1 MFHVKQAKRSDMSS
15 GVADKSQP
23 WSSRSA
29 RRQRSKCLTGR
40 AAGRG
45 PGDLLSKLKH
55 AEARRWSWGHRV
67 ARRRA
72 AGFRV
77 APFANSLTSRISWG
91 LALTMC
97 ALVFAACAKGKEP
110 CRSQSECPGDLV
122 CAQGECLL
130 VYCALDD
137 DCPAAFVCDGGVC
150 RRAAS
155 YDGVACEDD
164 QSCEP
169 GQVCR
174 RGRCLD
180 EDRCG
185 APGNPCS
192 PGESDSDGD
201 GINDDEDNCPTV
213 LNPGQRD
220 LDEDGQG
227 DLCDADDDGDGLIDD
242 ADNCPE
248 TPNRDQLDSDED
260 GRGDACS
267 PSPDEDG
274 DGVPDGLDN
283 CPEASNPDQLDSDR
297 DGLGDVCDEAPQQRN
312 FKLNGR
318 LLHFGKPAAGPRQV
332 IRGRS
337 PAEVQSDTR
346 GQQYKIQGRVRP

>member
-1 MFHVKQAKRSDMSS
+1 MNPS
-15 GVADKSQP
+15 VADKACEWQTPPACQRFPTCSTAAQDLGE
-23 WSSRSA
+23 RQSA
-29 RRQRSKCLTGR
+29 V
-40 AAGRG
+40 
-45 PGDLLSKLKH
+45 
-55 AEARRWSWGHRV
+55 AEAGGLSGAHRLTPGS
-67 ARRRA
+67 A
-72 AGFRV
+72 AHLTAL
-77 APFANSLTSRISWG
+77 APWAHLTSRRFEA
-91 LALTMC
+91 LAL
-97 ALVFAACAKGKEP
+97 AVFVLASAACAKGQEP

-137 DCPAAFVCDGGVC
+137 DCPTAFVCDGGVC

-155 YDGVACEDD
+155 LDGVACEDD
-164 QSCEP
+164 RSCEP

-180 EDRCG
+180 EGRCG
-185 APGNPCS
+185 APDNPCS

-201 GINDDEDNCPTV
+201 GINDDEDNCPTI
-213 LNPGQRD
+213 LNPGQGD

-227 DLCDADDDGDGLIDD
+227 DPCDADDDGDGLIDD

-248 TPNRDQLDSDED
+248 TPNRDQLDSDQD

-267 PSPDEDG
+267 PLLDEDG
-274 DGVPDGLDN
+274 DGIPDGLDN
-283 CPEASNPDQLDSDR
+283 CPEAPNSDQLDSDR
-297 DGLGDVCDEAPQQRN
+297 DGLGDVCDDAPQQRN

-318 LLHFGKPAAGPRQV
+318 LIHFGKPAAGPGQV

-337 PAEVQSDTR
+337 PAGIRSDTR